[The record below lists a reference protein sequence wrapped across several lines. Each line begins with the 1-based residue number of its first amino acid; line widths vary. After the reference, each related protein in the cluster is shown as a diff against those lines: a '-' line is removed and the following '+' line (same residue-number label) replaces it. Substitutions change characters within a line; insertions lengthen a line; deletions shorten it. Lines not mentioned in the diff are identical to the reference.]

1 MIPTKKNLT
10 ANFIQNMFGYQPKNI
25 FSSPACATPKLRW
38 ASRQDLRGPFQI
50 KKNYK
55 LGLLAQ
61 PKVGRCPEG
70 V

>member
-1 MIPTKKNLT
+1 MINLKKWDGVGNKVYYL
-10 ANFIQNMFGYQPKNI
+10 GK
-25 FSSPACATPKLRW
+25 
-38 ASRQDLRGPFQI
+38 AS

>member
-1 MIPTKKNLT
+1 MSDVAREYIECFAQEGKRRYEENKGRLP
-10 ANFIQNMFGYQPKNI
+10 
-25 FSSPACATPKLRW
+25 
-38 ASRQDLRGPFQI
+38 

>member
-1 MIPTKKNLT
+1 MVFLISQLPDIVDKGRLPKKNE
-10 ANFIQNMFGYQPKNI
+10 
-25 FSSPACATPKLRW
+25 
-38 ASRQDLRGPFQI
+38 
-50 KKNYK
+50 

>member
-1 MIPTKKNLT
+1 MDE
-10 ANFIQNMFGYQPKNI
+10 FGFMCVIWFGLGK
-25 FSSPACATPKLRW
+25 
-38 ASRQDLRGPFQI
+38 AS